1 MTPRSLASRLLEN
14 DEDFNVSGEINRLTT
29 SLHPDYEIE
38 SEGNH
43 WNVYKK
49 LATPSPYASKNT
61 PLGTSGHNAFIGEIT
76 YDDMADMPKETMTP
90 EQIAHWDTHRW
101 MASAGHREEDRK
113 FCASFKEAFIW
124 VVSRNAE
131 KRAKLRESE
140 DLDSP
145 DPYIKPDLFT
155 GQPSEEKIESQLR
168 VKLRPYY
175 PDVRIS
181 KRPGMFHGRTGGNV
195 KITDNY
201 IWTIHCNRDTQLPL
215 EKNTYAYRGS
225 PYANGVDWRSQIE
238 QWFRDWAS
246 ESGLLITNFEIH
258 GRLRKD
264 PTFQF
269 ETTRLGR
276 LKENEDDLSP
286 ESYFANFVDK
296 SDLQNEILGALW
308 KFHSG
313 GVSYNAMIGPRFA
326 LVSATLY
333 FPPEKD
339 DFYKRFVEFVTNWIT
354 QRKLFQITDTKL
366 TGGPHYPHDSNYP
379 RWGLILTI
387 NMNGWPSDTP
397 AYVPVPSNLP
407 PVPTGPVDSSA

>member
-14 DEDFNVSGEINRLTT
+14 DEDFNVSDEIARMTT
-29 SLHPDYEIE
+29 THPGYEIE
-38 SEGNH
+38 AQGGH
-43 WNVYKK
+43 WNVYK
-49 LATPSPYASKNT
+49 LMDNRQ
-61 PLGTSGHNAFIGEIT
+61 GFIGEIT
-76 YDDMADMPKETMTP
+76 YDDMADMPVETMTP
-90 EQIAHWDTHRW
+90 EQIDHWNKHRW
-101 MASAGHREEDRK
+101 MANAGWREEDRK
-113 FCASFKEAFIW
+113 MCASFDEAVNYIITTTNNR
-124 VVSRNAE
+124 VPRRV
-131 KRAKLRESE
+131 RESE
-140 DLDSP
+140 ELDKPELYTHP
-145 DPYIKPDLFT
+145 DRFT
-155 GQPSEEKIESQLR
+155 KQPTEEKIESQLR